1 MAAPAGVS
9 PAEQTSAQPRGRWR
23 RGALAVPNFRTY
35 FVAAAVA
42 QCGSWLLRTTQAWLV
57 LDLTGSPAAL
67 GLVTFAQALPVTILT
82 LFAGVLLDRTQARR
96 LLVVVQ
102 VVFGVQAVILAVL
115 VFTNQIQFW
124 HVLVLATILGIASA
138 VDFPTRSA
146 IVSELLQPPLVG
158 NGIALN
164 RALNS
169 GARIIGA
176 GRGGC

>member
-42 QCGSWLLRTTQAWLV
+42 QCGGWLLRTTQAWLV

-67 GLVTFAQALPVTILT
+67 GLITGAQALPVTILT
-82 LFAGVLLDRTQARR
+82 LFAAVMLDRMQARR
-96 LLVVVQ
+96 LLVAVQ
-102 VVFGVQAVILAVL
+102 VVFGIEAAILAFL

-124 HVLVLATILGIASA
+124 HLILLATILGIA
-138 VDFPTRSA
+138 
-146 IVSELLQPPLVG
+146 
-158 NGIALN
+158 
-164 RALNS
+164 
-169 GARIIGA
+169 
-176 GRGGC
+176 